1 MAVEALETL
10 LEARKG
16 GLWFLP
22 NHLETR
28 AVQSAAKKADCTF
41 FHIDGKSIAR
51 KEQLLNAVATAL
63 RFPKS
68 FGHNWDALE
77 EALTD
82 LEGNDAEGYLIYY
95 DNIDGLL
102 NAHPDQFETLVEI
115 LRDAVASW
123 KEDGTP
129 LVVLLSGQKA
139 PKGVSKLKEKVE
151 D

>member
-1 MAVEALETL
+1 MALAALESL
-10 LEARKG
+10 LEADKG
-16 GLWFLP
+16 GVWFLP
-22 NHLETR
+22 SHVEPKS
-28 AVQSAAKKADCTF
+28 VQAAAKRAGFAF
-41 FHIDGKSIAR
+41 FHIEGKNITR
-51 KEQLLNAVATAL
+51 KEQLLNHAATAMH
-63 RFPKS
+63 FPKS

-77 EALTD
+77 ECLTD
-82 LEGNDAEGYLIYY
+82 LEWVDAEGYVIYY
-95 DNIDGLL
+95 DHIDGLL
-102 NAHPDQFETLVEI
+102 EAHPDQFETLVEI